1 MPGDRRLTL
10 VAAVARSGVIGR
22 DGGLP
27 WHLPE
32 DMRHFRATTM
42 GHAVVMGRRTW
53 ESLPAAYRPLPG
65 RRNIVLTRDDSWR
78 GEGAERAGSLE
89 EALRLLQGEERVFV
103 VGGAQVYAAALP
115 LADELIL
122 TEIDV
127 DVDGDACFPPFARSE
142 FERVTHEPHVSSGG
156 TPYAFTTYARRVEP
170 V

>member
-1 MPGDRRLTL
+1 MPGNQRIAL
-10 VAAVARSGVIGR
+10 VAAVARGGVIGR

-42 GHAVVMGRRTW
+42 GHPVVMGRRTW

-65 RRNIVLTRDDSWR
+65 RRNVVLTRDPSWYAK
-78 GEGAERAGSLE
+78 GAETAGSLDD
-89 EALRLLQGEERVFV
+89 ALRLLAGEERVFV
-103 VGGAQVYAAALP
+103 VGGAKAYAAALP

-127 DVDGDACFPPFARSE
+127 DVEGETRFPPFDRGE
-142 FERVTHEPHVSSGG
+142 FELVAHEAHVSAGG
-156 TPYAFTTYARRVEP
+156 TPYAFTTYVRRRP
-170 V
+170 A